1 MNGEFKY
8 ENDEDIFKKQVNLD
22 DEEAKQEIKKI
33 IPRSAKTKIG
43 WCMCHHNAKAKNN
56 WDLFV
61 IFLALYNAV
70 MIPFE
75 FAFSPDYLESN
86 YYWASDYIIDCIF
99 FIDICITF
107 RTTYINQKTGMEVS
121 QKLKVAFWYVF

>member
-43 WCMCHHNAKAKNN
+43 
-56 WDLFV
+56 
-61 IFLALYNAV
+61 
-70 MIPFE
+70 
-75 FAFSPDYLESN
+75 
-86 YYWASDYIIDCIF
+86 
-99 FIDICITF
+99 
-107 RTTYINQKTGMEVS
+107 
-121 QKLKVAFWYVF
+121 